1 MKRIDI
7 AVLGFKFLIASCN
20 SFDPE
25 DYKSDIED
33 AFRFALA
40 MDALIEQKS
49 YYSIYSGTDY
59 EIVQDYVFKAKR
71 IHCQRYSY
79 YETLIYL
86 WTYIDEYVSSEKQ
99 QERYRRVIESVWV
112 VYNDLKIEFFPFE
125 FHWFNK
131 YSVFEKNSGCY
142 GVITKSGDEV
152 EIAFEMN
159 DDPFYSP

>member
-1 MKRIDI
+1 MKRIVI
-7 AVLGFKFLIASCN
+7 AVLGFTFLFASCN

-112 VYNDLKIEFFPFE
+112 VYNDCLL
-125 FHWFNK
+125 
-131 YSVFEKNSGCY
+131 Y
-142 GVITKSGDEV
+142 T
-152 EIAFEMN
+152 
-159 DDPFYSP
+159 SPSPRDA

>member
-1 MKRIDI
+1 MKRIVI
-7 AVLGFKFLIASCN
+7 AVLGFTFLFASCN

-112 VYNDLKIEFFPFE
+112 VYNDLKIEFFHDFVFYQLFSKEVPQFL
-125 FHWFNK
+125 FN
-131 YSVFEKNSGCY
+131 C
-142 GVITKSGDEV
+142 
-152 EIAFEMN
+152 
-159 DDPFYSP
+159 SPKMRLFFNFF

>member
-1 MKRIDI
+1 MKRIVI
-7 AVLGFKFLIASCN
+7 AVLGFTFLFASCN

-99 QERYRRVIESVWV
+99 
-112 VYNDLKIEFFPFE
+112 
-125 FHWFNK
+125 
-131 YSVFEKNSGCY
+131 
-142 GVITKSGDEV
+142 
-152 EIAFEMN
+152 
-159 DDPFYSP
+159 

>member
-1 MKRIDI
+1 MKRIVI
-7 AVLGFKFLIASCN
+7 AVLGFTFLFASCN

-71 IHCQRYSY
+71 THCQRYSY
-79 YETLIYL
+79 YETLRYL
-86 WTYIDEYVSSEKQ
+86 WIHIDEYVSSEKQ
-99 QERYRRVIESVWV
+99 QERRYT
-112 VYNDLKIEFFPFE
+112 DHFDKI
-125 FHWFNK
+125 N
-131 YSVFEKNSGCY
+131 CL
-142 GVITKSGDEV
+142 
-152 EIAFEMN
+152 
-159 DDPFYSP
+159 